1 VKIRI
6 AAAALSGLLLVIVA
20 VCAYYRP
27 GAKRSETDRTPVRL
41 AAAADLRFALNE
53 LIRRFEERHHIVVN
67 ASYGS
72 SGTLYA
78 QLLNEAPFDM
88 FLSADI
94 EYPRRLA
101 ARHLTVPDSE
111 FTYAIGRL
119 VAWVPSSSTLDV
131 GRRGLEVIADPSVAH
146 VAIANPEHAPYGRAA
161 VEAMQAAGVYE
172 TVKRKLV
179 FGENVEQALQFAQ
192 TEAADVGIV
201 ALSLAVA
208 PTVRA
213 HGRYVD
219 IPLNSYAQITQG
231 GAILRWAA
239 DLASARAFRAFLISR
254 EGRAVLEAYGF
265 FLPQDQ
271 QSAVQGQLHSVC

>member
-6 AAAALSGLLLVIVA
+6 AAAAVLTILLAAMA

-27 GAKRSETDRTPVRL
+27 TVEGLKTGRAPVRL

-53 LIRRFEERHHIVVN
+53 LIRRFEERNRIGVT

-78 QLLNEAPFDM
+78 QLLNEAPFDI

-101 ARHLTVPDSE
+101 ARNLTLPDSE

-131 GRRGLEVIADPSVAH
+131 GRRGLEVVADPSVAH

-172 TVKRKLV
+172 AVKRKLV

-208 PTVRA
+208 PTVRPR
-213 HGRYVD
+213 GRYVD
-219 IPLNSYAQITQG
+219 VPLDSYSRITQG

-239 DLASARAFRAFLISR
+239 DVASARAFRAFLIGR

-265 FLPQDQ
+265 FLPED
-271 QSAVQGQLHSVC
+271 